1 VRVKEIAGRYFA
13 RPLRWSRRIVDTLT
27 RRQQSDE
34 LVRQFERQLERSVKD
49 LSSKIESS
57 TLELLAINAMVIN
70 QQHEQMR
77 ILERLENSNRTRTAG
92 TSESEK

>member
-1 VRVKEIAGRYFA
+1 MRVKEIAGRYFA
-13 RPLRWSRRIVDTLT
+13 TPLRWSRRIVDTLT

-34 LVRQFERQLERSVKD
+34 LVRQLERRLEGAVQE

-57 TLELLAINAMVIN
+57 TLELLAISAMVMN

-92 TSESEK
+92 TTESEK

>member
-1 VRVKEIAGRYFA
+1 MRVKEIAVRYFA
-13 RPLRWSRRIVDTLT
+13 KPLRWSRRIVDTLT

-34 LVRQFERQLERSVKD
+34 LVRQLEFKLQQSVLE
-49 LSSKIESS
+49 LSSKIENS
-57 TLELLAINAMVIN
+57 TLELLAINAMVMN

>member
-1 VRVKEIAGRYFA
+1 VRVREITVRYFA
-13 RPLRWSRRIVDTLT
+13 TPLRWSRRIVDTLT

-34 LVRQFERQLERSVKD
+34 MVRQLELKLQQSVLD

-57 TLELLAINAMVIN
+57 TLELLAINAMVMN

-77 ILERLENSNRTRTAG
+77 ILERLENSIRNRTAG